1 MWSNEFKVALIT
13 KNTKELDKLILEMPQ
28 FETLDEMQEAFYL
41 LNHAKELLES
51 LKDETAQSMKKIKD
65 TIRYLELTQPNN
77 IQKLD
82 IIQ

>member
-1 MWSNEFKVALIT
+1 MWNNKFKVALIT

-41 LNHAKELLES
+41 MNHAKELLES
-51 LKDETAQSMKKIKD
+51 LKDETALSMKKVKD
-65 TIRYLELTQPNN
+65 TIRYLELTQTKN

>member
-1 MWSNEFKVALIT
+1 MWNNKFKVALIT

-41 LNHAKELLES
+41 MNHAKELLES
-51 LKDETAQSMKKIKD
+51 LKDETALSMKKVKD
-65 TIRYLELTQPNN
+65 TIRYLELTQTNN

>member
-13 KNTKELDKLILEMPQ
+13 KNIKELDKLILEMPQ
-28 FETLDEMQEAFYL
+28 FETLNEMQEAFYL
-41 LNHAKELLES
+41 LNHAKELLKT